1 MTKFYINIFKN
12 PYLLLTPKNYFYVIF
27 LVSSLVLVTAYGLE
41 IIGNLPPC
49 ELCIYQRIPYVIQI
63 LLSLFFFRVIKHKI
77 IVYMSLISLFSNL
90 AISTFHSLIERDVI
104 NFELGCT
111 STNQGFE
118 NIEDLR
124 SYLEEI
130 PIAKCDEITFELLN
144 LSIANFNLI
153 ISFLLI
159 LFTSYILIN
168 YEKKI

>member
-1 MTKFYINIFKN
+1 
-12 PYLLLTPKNYFYVIF
+12 
-27 LVSSLVLVTAYGLE
+27 
-41 IIGNLPPC
+41 
-49 ELCIYQRIPYVIQI
+49 
-63 LLSLFFFRVIKHKI
+63 
-77 IVYMSLISLFSNL
+77 MSLISLFSNL

-130 PIAKCDEITFELLN
+130 PIAKCDEIPFELLN

-159 LFTSYILIN
+159 LFTSYILVN